1 MKKAKIKSLID
12 KNNLEGINYS
22 STIFFYV
29 LYTKKEKLYPD
40 YVLKYYSKPEKQVV
54 CFDHSKYEKM
64 VL

>member
-1 MKKAKIKSLID
+1 MIHRKRWYKK
-12 KNNLEGINYS
+12 KNP
-22 STIFFYV
+22 TISFYF